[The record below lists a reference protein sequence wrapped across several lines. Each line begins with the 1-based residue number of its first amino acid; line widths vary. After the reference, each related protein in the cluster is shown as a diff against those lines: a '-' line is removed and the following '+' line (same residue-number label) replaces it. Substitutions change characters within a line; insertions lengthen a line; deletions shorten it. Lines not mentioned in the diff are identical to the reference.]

1 MRALRPGNEGHYW
14 AEAEARIARA
24 QARDDRLGLAGQLA
38 QLAGLH
44 IIGALSKSEY
54 AAAKARVL
62 AA

>member
-1 MRALRPGNEGHYW
+1 MRASRPGNVGRYW
-14 AEAEARIARA
+14 AEADARIARA
-24 QARDDRLGLAGQLA
+24 QAGDGGLGLAGQLA

-44 IIGALSKSEY
+44 IIGALSESEY